1 MRQNLRWFLLPIVV
15 SIATLPVN
23 ADNNTPIHLSEQHKR
38 FSIGHSERREESN
51 RLNLSL
57 GVRKI
62 PSDSF
67 KVRGSNL
74 LPQKES
80 CFSRLTAHSTVVQQ
94 LNAIVQL
101 KGLNFPIPR
110 IEGQATIPLKRLE
123 GSQVFTVKLTL
134 GNISGDFLLDTGAS
148 TTMLS
153 TPMVEQ
159 LGLVGE
165 KIESEQLTSAVAGDD
180 CPEMSA
186 NVHQLPTITVDGV
199 RVEQLRGLEFTNTLI
214 PDELSG
220 VLGMDFL
227 RHFDLKLNP
236 KTQQLQLL
244 SPSQLNP
251 AETQQAIPLKSRL
264 GVMLAEIEINGQG
277 PFTFMLD
284 TGADTTFISPSL
296 SLSLQLNEA
305 SRQEIQVIGFCGI
318 EIAER
323 STLKQVQVGD
333 FQQNNLEA
341 VILSSPSVLD
351 LLEVDGILGQNFLNH
366 YEQYWRFNLTAESKS
381 GNTNNFE
388 GSLIL
393 LPIYQNSQHLTFD

>member
-1 MRQNLRWFLLPIVV
+1 MRKNLQRFLLPIVV
-15 SIATLPVN
+15 SIATLPVH
-23 ADNNTPIHLSEQHKR
+23 ADNNT
-38 FSIGHSERREESN
+38 
-51 RLNLSL
+51 LNFQIRQGQQFLTDY
-57 GVRKI
+57 GGRI
-62 PSDSF
+62 ISDSF
-67 KVRGSNL
+67 QIRGSNL

-80 CFSRLTAHSTVVQQ
+80 CFSRLMAHSTVVQQ

-110 IEGQATIPLKRLE
+110 IQGQATIPLKRLE

-153 TPMVEQ
+153 TPMVQQ

-165 KIESEQLTSAVAGDD
+165 KIDSEQLTSAVAGDD

-186 NVHQLPTITVDGV
+186 NVHKLPTLTVDGV
-199 RVEQLRGLEFTNTLI
+199 RVEELRGLEFTNTLI

-236 KTQQLQLL
+236 KTEQLQLF
-244 SPSQLNP
+244 SPSQLNS
-251 AETQQAIPLKSRL
+251 AETQQSIPLKSRL

-284 TGADTTFISPSL
+284 TGADTIFISPSL
-296 SLSLQLNEA
+296 SLSLQLDEA
-305 SRQEIQVIGFCGI
+305 SRQEIQVIGFCGV

-323 STLKQVQVGD
+323 STLKQVKIQQH
-333 FQQNNLEA
+333 QQNNLEA

-366 YEQYWRFNLTAESKS
+366 YEQYWRFSLTDESKDERL
-381 GNTNNFE
+381 NDFE

-393 LPIYQNSQHLTFD
+393 TPINQKSEN